1 MRKAFPPQRRLDC
14 RAVSDVEL
22 NWNCRDEIIPILEAL
37 KHLYANASVRDE
49 VLGLVAQDV
58 NKETRDDCGREGMD
72 YWQILVLAAVRVG
85 CGLDY
90 DKLQDLAEQ
99 HRALRHI
106 MAIGDWDEE
115 TSFNWRRIRD
125 NVCQVRPQTL
135 DKINQL
141 IVAEGHRLV
150 PEAIEQ
156 VRADSFVVETD
167 IHYPTDSTL
176 IRDGVRKVIELCVE
190 LAALYGLPG
199 WRQHEHLWQS
209 VKKLSRNIERIA
221 GRKGPNYQERLKP
234 QYRRLLRLSG
244 KIMGKARCVCE
255 AIEQRGVPERAA
267 YPLQKLR
274 MYLQR
279 TEQVRGTARRRVL
292 RGESVPNSE
301 KLFSIFE
308 PHTQLYKRG
317 KAGEPIQF
325 GRLLLIYEDA
335 AGFIPHYHLLARDA
349 IDQDVAVEQTRVLQT
364 RSGGRVKRLSFDRGF
379 HSPENQAELAEI
391 VPQICLPK
399 PGAKQ
404 ARAQEATATT
414 DFQQAR
420 RHHPGVESTIGAL
433 QSGNGLDRCR
443 DRTEIGLERYVALAI
458 LGRNLHVLGKLLIA
472 QQAPA
477 SEAASTRRRPAA

>member
-1 MRKAFPPQRRLDC
+1 MRKAFPQQRRLDC
-14 RAVSDVEL
+14 RSVSDVEL

-37 KHLYANASVRDE
+37 KHLYANASARDE

-90 DKLQDLAEQ
+90 DKLHDLAEQ

-141 IVAEGHRLV
+141 IVAEGHRLA

-234 QYRRLLRLSG
+234 QYRQLLRLSG
-244 KIMGKARCVCE
+244 KIMGKARCLCE
-255 AIEQRGVPERAA
+255 AIEQRGVSERAA
-267 YPLQKLR
+267 HPLQKLR
-274 MYLQR
+274 TYLQR

-335 AGFIPHYHLLARDA
+335 AGFIPHYHLLSRDA
-349 IDQDVAVEQTRVLQT
+349 IDREVAVEQTRVLQT

-391 VPQICLPK
+391 VPQVCLPK

-404 ARAQEATATT
+404 ARDQQAMATAA
-414 DFQQAR
+414 FQRAC

-472 QQAPA
+472 QQAPD
-477 SEAASTRRRPAA
+477 SEAASTVRRPAA